1 LIPPPCG
8 ERREGVLLP
17 PAGVVEPRDGWS
29 EMRAPFR
36 RGGATP
42 AGSGLGLHLVQR
54 IAEGHGGRLAIRPR
68 PGGGTIV
75 ALELAAEA
83 VS

>member
-1 LIPPPCG
+1 MSAGKVPLEVHDRGPG
-8 ERREGVLLP
+8 EP
-17 PAGVVEPRDGWS
+17 QQGWS
-29 EMRAPFR
+29 QMRAPFQ
-36 RGGATP
+36 RGAAAP
-42 AGSGLGLHLVQR
+42 PGSGLGLHLVQR

-68 PGGGTIV
+68 PGGGTVV